1 MATTTD
7 NNTAAAPPLPRRPL
21 GNTGLHISVLGFG
34 ASALGGVFDDFAG
47 EDEGIAAVLEA
58 HSLGVNY
65 FDTSP
70 FYGAT
75 RSERVLGR
83 ALAALQS
90 SGASRD
96 SFVVSTKV
104 GRYGQDEF
112 DFSAARVRKSVD
124 ESLERLGLD
133 RVDLLL
139 AHDVEFGDLGLV
151 IRETLPEMQRLKRE
165 GKCSFI
171 GVTGLPLGALAR
183 IVRECEPGSV
193 DVVLSYCHHCLCDT
207 SLQEQLLPGL
217 AKRGVGVINA
227 SPLSMGLLSRRGPP
241 TWHPAPQELK
251 EACARAAERAEELG
265 EDVSAMAVAF
275 SVAQGGGG
283 GGEEGGGAIIASN
296 LVSMATRELVR
307 ANVSAALEAL
317 DVDAGAGCLDDDE
330 AVKEKKKEKAAKALA
345 EVEAILAPVKGVTW
359 PSGRPENNDLSTEL

>member
-1 MATTTD
+1 M
-7 NNTAAAPPLPRRPL
+7 AAPPAEQKLPLRPL
-21 GNTGLHISVLGFG
+21 GSTGLRISALGFG

-83 ALAALQS
+83 ALAQLP
-90 SGASRD
+90 RD

-104 GRYGQDEF
+104 GRYGENEF
-112 DFSAARVRKSVD
+112 DFSAERIRRSVD
-124 ESLERLGLD
+124 ESLERLQLE

-139 AHDVEFGDLGLV
+139 AHDVEFGDLSQ
-151 IRETLPEMQRLKRE
+151 IINETLPALQQLKKE
-165 GKCSFI
+165 GKCSFVGI
-171 GVTGLPLGALAR
+171 TGLPLGVLAH
-183 IVRECEPGSV
+183 IVREAPSGSI

-207 SLQEQLLPGL
+207 SLEKLLPGL
-217 AKRGVGVINA
+217 AERGIGVINA
-227 SPLSMGLLSRRGPP
+227 SPLSMGLLSKRGPP
-241 TWHPAPQELK
+241 TWHPAPKELRD
-251 EACARAAERAEELG
+251 ACAKAAECAEALG

-275 SVAQGGGG
+275 SVAN
-283 GGEEGGGAIIASN
+283 EPERVAST

-307 ANVSAALEAL
+307 ANVAAALGGGGGGTGSG
-317 DVDAGAGCLDDDE
+317 DKD
-330 AVKEKKKEKAAKALA
+330 KALP
-345 EVEAILAPVKGVTW
+345 EVEACLAPVKDVTW
-359 PSGRPENNDLSTEL
+359 PSGRPENNGLSAEL